1 MGASLATA
9 NLLAVPISAVNMLSL
24 YVWLLDLGPDHSP
37 RHPSPRVTLTDP
49 WVVFYFIL
57 FLGGGWDGTLCCG
70 LIGGLFPIPCR
81 NNVSSRYLMMQWS
94 DRSGQRWLCAATA
107 GSGCTVGFGMVRG
120 LA

>member
-57 FLGGGWDGTLCCG
+57 FFFFGGGGGWYAML
-70 LIGGLFPIPCR
+70 R
-81 NNVSSRYLMMQWS
+81 S
-94 DRSGQRWLCAATA
+94 DWRALSD
-107 GSGCTVGFGMVRG
+107 SMPE
-120 LA
+120 